1 MVSQSR
7 QNPGTL
13 NAVKVAFLDCF
24 STSTGHSLPQIA
36 KPGNRFLRV
45 MWALLFDN
53 GAPLDNIM
61 FAFSG
66 TTGSARLYIRNSNI
80 AVAATVFSSQL
91 VNIGEWTHMAVSV
104 NGSVATYYLNG
115 TANGTLTGKVFIL
128 NL

>member
-7 QNPGTL
+7 QNSGTL
-13 NAVKVAFLDCF
+13 NAVKAAFLDCF
-24 STSTGHSLPQIA
+24 STSTGHGLPQIA

-66 TTGSARLYIRNSNI
+66 TTGSGRLYIRNSRKYKKRENTRKYKKI
-80 AVAATVFSSQL
+80 RLNQP
-91 VNIGEWTHMAVSV
+91 IGLH
-104 NGSVATYYLNG
+104 LN
-115 TANGTLTGKVFIL
+115 
-128 NL
+128 